1 MLVKMLADKP
11 PLGHKTPLSG
21 WDLVSENI
29 SMEEA
34 ERARLIQEIP
44 CFREQAIHVIAYWMS
59 LSRRV
64 DALTRTGQLLALMP
78 AHTPSSAKDSPDTDW
93 TP

>member
-1 MLVKMLADKP
+1 MLGGKP
-11 PLGHKTPLSG
+11 PLTGKTALSG
-21 WDLVSENI
+21 WGLVAESI
-29 SMEEA
+29 SMEDA

-44 CFREQAIHVIAYWMS
+44 YFREQAIHVIAYWMS

-64 DALTRTGQLLALMP
+64 DALTRTSQLLAMMP
-78 AHTPSSAKDSPDTDW
+78 ARTPSSAKGSPNNDW